1 MMVLMPRFGAILAAI
16 ILCCDLP
23 KGVSFEV
30 PRSSLIRRRGVTS
43 TVDSLQKTVM
53 DERLVGGTS
62 AWHLPRHITAT
73 RAGKQS
79 TPAVVDVD
87 YSTDLKRT
95 ALWVA
100 AAAGFAGVLGA
111 TRGADSA
118 LEFCSGYV
126 LEQCLSIDNLF
137 VFLVLFDYFGVSRD
151 RQDRVLSFGIWGA
164 IILRGLFVA
173 VGAAT
178 LQQFS
183 QVLLLFAA
191 VLAVSSYKILFAGDD
206 DDDED
211 ISENAIVKLSRKYL
225 KTTDQFDGDRF
236 FSMVDGVNY
245 ATPLFLCLICV
256 ELSDVVFAFDSVPAV
271 FGVTQDPLIVYTS
284 NIFAIAGLRSLFGV
298 LSKAISQLEYLEKA
312 VGIVLGVIAA
322 KLAGEA
328 FDIELLNPLQSLVVV
343 LSILGTGVG
352 LSLQANSKNSEEE

>member
-1 MMVLMPRFGAILAAI
+1 MRVGLLLVVVVLS
-16 ILCCDLP
+16 CNLP
-23 KGVSFEV
+23 SADSFEV
-30 PRSSLIRRRGVTS
+30 PRSSFIRRRDISSQVNR
-43 TVDSLQKTVM
+43 LQKSVT
-53 DERLVGGTS
+53 DERLVASTS
-62 AWHLPRHITAT
+62 AWHLPRQSITAT
-73 RAGKQS
+73 KADKQTT
-79 TPAVVDVD
+79 TPAVDVD
-87 YSTDLKRT
+87 YSADLKRT

-100 AAAGFAGVLGA
+100 AAAGFAGILGV
-111 TRGADSA
+111 TKGADSA

-137 VFLVLFDYFGVSRD
+137 VFLVLFDYFGVSRE

-178 LQQFS
+178 LQQFT
-183 QVLLLFAA
+183 QVLLLFSA
-191 VLAVSSYKILFAGDD
+191 VLAVSSYKILAAGDD
-206 DDDED
+206 DEDED

-225 KTTDQFDGDRF
+225 KTTDQFDGDKF

-245 ATPLFLCLICV
+245 ATPLLLCLICV

-271 FGVTQDPLIVYTS
+271 FGITQDPLIVYTS

-312 VGIVLGVIAA
+312 VGIVLAVIAA

-352 LSLQANSKNSEEE
+352 LSLAKSKDSEAAV